1 MSKLSP
7 VVYSCIQTQ
16 VFWASDS
23 KNYPTDTKANDRAS
37 ARHKLLIAVFRV
49 LSPQWFSNCNS
60 GIKTGTE
67 ESVLFI
73 LLQFIPSPTQVVD
86 LNLTL
91 YLSWEYL
98 NPKRSYPCGLSI
110 LGSNHNSKELFLLRA
125 EGKTFQVRGGQRH
138 LSPGICLSRK
148 PAGIL
153 SRPSMA
159 QNWDLH

>member
-1 MSKLSP
+1 M
-7 VVYSCIQTQ
+7 
-16 VFWASDS
+16 
-23 KNYPTDTKANDRAS
+23 N
-37 ARHKLLIAVFRV
+37 
-49 LSPQWFSNCNS
+49 
-60 GIKTGTE
+60 KTGTE

-86 LNLTL
+86 LNLIL

-138 LSPGICLSRK
+138 PFPKDLSEQKSCWNSLPTLDSPELG
-148 PAGIL
+148 PAE
-153 SRPSMA
+153 
-159 QNWDLH
+159 